1 MLVLA
6 GGIVRPLRFIPLQ
19 LLVFR
24 LRGLGMR
31 VFVTG
36 GAGFIRFRLVQIWSN
51 VCLLKF

>member
-36 GAGFIRFRLVQIWSN
+36 GAGFIGSALCRSGRMS
-51 VCLLKF
+51 VC